1 MPFRVS
7 ETLLPSLL
15 PLSASYLPIQERSRS
30 NVPSG
35 FTCSDQCEV
44 SCVIFNCMFCF
55 NTTIALTACS
65 LILCFLEQV
74 LRLAA
79 GYKQK
84 SHSFLFLYC
93 LEHCLEYIW
102 RANSKDI
109 FNLMMFLFLLFG
121 T

>member
-1 MPFRVS
+1 MPFRRS

-15 PLSASYLPIQERSRS
+15 PLSASYLPIQETSRS
-30 NVPSG
+30 NVPSCY
-35 FTCSDQCEV
+35 TCSDQCEV
-44 SCVIFNCMFCF
+44 SCVIFNCTFCF
-55 NTTIALTACS
+55 STTIALIACS
-65 LILCFLEQV
+65 LILFFPEQV
-74 LRLAA
+74 LHLAA

-102 RANSKDI
+102 HANSKGI
-109 FNLMMFLFLLFG
+109 FNPMMFLFLLFG